1 MQPIV
6 EIAAKLG
13 ITPKQLIPYGHDK
26 AKVLPDAYRSD
37 TPNPG
42 KLVLV
47 TAITPT
53 PAGEGKTTT
62 SIGLGDGLS
71 KRGEKVCLALRE
83 PSLGPCFGIKGGGT
97 GGGESRLQ
105 PSDDIN
111 LHFTGDFHAI
121 TAAHNLLAAVI
132 DNQQHFRL
140 HEGLDGRRLKFK
152 RVLDVND
159 RALRQVVTGMGGP
172 VMGMPTQS
180 GFDITA
186 ASELMA
192 ILCLAADADDL
203 RKRINRILIGLS
215 KDRQPILA
223 ESMKVTGA
231 MLALLRDTLHPNLV
245 QSRYG
250 TPALVHG
257 GPFANIAHGCNSV
270 IATKAALELGD
281 WCVTEAGFGGD
292 LGAEKFFDIKC
303 RSAGLDPALV
313 VLVASIRALKHHGGA
328 EKGDLE
334 TPNPG
339 QVEAGLPNLAKHAEN
354 IKQFGKAPV
363 VAINRFA
370 ADTEDEIKVI
380 RDFCKA
386 NNMRL
391 ALCEHFAKGPAG
403 AEELAAQVVDA
414 GKEPSPKFTPTYD
427 LSDPLPEKIRKIA
440 TKVYG
445 ADDVVFA
452 KSAQKTLAQVE
463 KFGYGDL
470 PVCMAKT
477 QASLSDDPSVRGR
490 PKDFTI
496 TVRELEIAAGAGFV
510 VALTG
515 EMMRMPGLPRKP
527 QAEAIDLKGGEILNL
542 R

>member
-13 ITPKQLIPYGHDK
+13 IAPKQLIPYGHDK
-26 AKVLPDAYRSD
+26 AKVLPDAYSAGA
-37 TPNPG
+37 PNPG

-71 KRGEKVCLALRE
+71 ARGEKVCLALRE

-97 GGGESRLQ
+97 GGGESRLH

-140 HEGLDGRRLKFK
+140 HEGLDGRRLRFK

-159 RALRQVVTGMGGP
+159 RALRQVMTGMGGP

-192 ILCLAADADDL
+192 ILCLAQDADDL
-203 RKRINRILIGLS
+203 RKRIDRILIGLS

-245 QSRYG
+245 QSRHG

-270 IATKAALELGD
+270 IATKAALQLGD

-328 EKGDLE
+328 DKGDLE

-391 ALCEHFAKGPAG
+391 ALCEHFAKGPEG
-403 AEELAAQVVDA
+403 AAELAAQVVDA

-477 QASLSDDPSVRGR
+477 QASLSDDPAVRGR

-527 QAEAIDLKGGEILNL
+527 QAEAIDLRGGEILNL